1 MTRQQ
6 KEADDWAA
14 RMHGPD
20 AEMHREAFDAWR
32 RKPGNEA
39 AYTRSAEAY
48 AIGAGMSRAR
58 VQAMARPKDA
68 RRSGQRWGLATAAA
82 LILMA
87 GGAFYFQSRDDG
99 AQIAQ
104 ASDAAGEQQ
113 LPDGSKVTLLDGAQ
127 IETQF
132 TTGRR
137 VIILTGGAARFEV
150 ARDAA
155 RPFTVIAGRSET
167 TALGT
172 IFEVDMRQGTP
183 RVRLIR
189 GLVEVRSSGG
199 GAALR
204 LEPGQ
209 SAEVPAEGPKMAGV
223 MVSPVPTNL
232 LLAADNLPLG
242 SVLDSAN
249 KVNARPVRL
258 ADPALASLPVSGRFD
273 LADSGAL
280 ARKLAAAFGLAVD
293 ERPDEIIL
301 AKK

>member
-1 MTRQQ
+1 MTRRQQ
-6 KEADDWAA
+6 EADDWAA

-20 AEMHREAFDAWR
+20 AEAHLEAFDAWR

-39 AYTRSAEAY
+39 AYASSAEAY
-48 AIGAGMSRAR
+48 AIGSGMSRAR
-58 VQAMARPKDA
+58 VEVMARAKHA
-68 RRSGQRWGLATAAA
+68 GRNRQRWGLATAAA
-82 LILMA
+82 LILVV
-87 GGAFYFQSRDDG
+87 GGGLYVQSREDG
-99 AQIAQ
+99 TQMAT
-104 ASDAAGEQQ
+104 ASHAVGEEQ
-113 LPDGSKVTLLDGAQ
+113 LPDGSKVLLLDGAR

-137 VIILTGGAARFEV
+137 LIVLIGGAARFEV
-150 ARDAA
+150 AHDPA

-172 IFEVDMRQGTP
+172 IFEVDMRKGAP
-183 RVRLIR
+183 SIRLIR

-204 LEPGQ
+204 LAPGQ
-209 SAEVPAEGPKMAGV
+209 SAEVPAEGPKMAG
-223 MVSPVPTNL
+223 MMMSPVPAN
-232 LLAADNLPLG
+232 LLAADNLSLG
-242 SVLDSAN
+242 SVLDGAN
-249 KVNARPVRL
+249 KVNAKPVRL

-280 ARKLAAAFGLAVD
+280 ARKLGAAFGLAVD

-301 AKK
+301 ARK

>member
-6 KEADDWAA
+6 KAADDWAA

-20 AEMHREAFDAWR
+20 AEIHRDAFEAWR
-32 RKPGNEA
+32 RKPGNA
-39 AYTRSAEAY
+39 DAYARSAEAY
-48 AIGAGMSRAR
+48 AVGADMSRAR
-58 VQAMARPKDA
+58 VEAMARAKSA
-68 RRSGQRWGLATAAA
+68 RRNGQRWGLATTAA
-82 LILMA
+82 LILAA
-87 GGAFYFQSRDDG
+87 GGALYVQSRDDG
-99 AQIAQ
+99 PQVAVAP
-104 ASDAAGEQQ
+104 DAAGEQQ
-113 LPDGSKVTLLDGAQ
+113 LPDGSMVTLLDGAQ

-137 VIILTGGAARFEV
+137 LIILSGGAARFEV
-150 ARDAA
+150 AHDAA
-155 RPFTVIAGRSET
+155 RTFTVIAGRSET

-172 IFEVDMRQGTP
+172 IFEVDMRQGPP

-189 GLVEVRSSGG
+189 GLVEVRSSAG

-209 SAEVPAEGPKMAGV
+209 SAEVPAEGPKLAG
-223 MVSPVPTNL
+223 MMRSPVASN

-249 KVNARPVRL
+249 KVNAKPLRL
-258 ADPALASLPVSGRFD
+258 ADTALASLPVSGRFD

-280 ARKLAAAFGLAVD
+280 ARKLSAAFGLAVD
-293 ERPDEIIL
+293 ERPGEIIL

>member
-1 MTRQQ
+1 VTRQQ

-14 RMHGPD
+14 RMHGPE
-20 AEMHREAFDAWR
+20 AETHRDAFDAWR
-32 RKPGNEA
+32 QRPGNAA
-39 AYTRSAEAY
+39 AYARSAEAY
-48 AIGAGMSRAR
+48 TVGADMSRAR
-58 VQAMARPKDA
+58 VEAMARSKAA
-68 RRSGQRWGLATAAA
+68 RRSGQRWGYATAAA
-82 LILMA
+82 LILVA
-87 GGAFYFQSRDDG
+87 GGALYVQSRDDG
-99 AQIAQ
+99 TQIAL
-104 ASDAAGEQQ
+104 APDAAGDQQ
-113 LPDGSKVTLLDGAQ
+113 LPDGSKVILLDGAR

-150 ARDAA
+150 AHDPA

-172 IFEVDMRQGTP
+172 VFEVDMRQGPP
-183 RVRLIR
+183 RIRLIR

-204 LEPGQ
+204 LAPGQ
-209 SAEVPAEGPKMAGV
+209 SAEVPAEGPKLAGAMA
-223 MVSPVPTNL
+223 SPVQAK

-249 KVNARPVRL
+249 KVNAKPVRL
-258 ADPALASLPVSGRFD
+258 ADAALASLPVSGRFD
-273 LADSGAL
+273 LADSGVL
-280 ARKLAAAFGLAVD
+280 ARKLAAAFDLGVD

-301 AKK
+301 TKK

>member
-6 KEADDWAA
+6 QEADDWAA

-20 AEMHREAFDAWR
+20 AEAHRAAFDAWR

-39 AYTRSAEAY
+39 AYARSAEAY

-58 VQAMARPKDA
+58 VEAMARPKDK
-68 RRSGQRWGLATAAA
+68 RRSGQRWGLATAAG
-82 LILMA
+82 LILVV
-87 GGAFYFQSRDDG
+87 GGGLYVQSREDG
-99 AQIAQ
+99 TQIAA
-104 ASDAAGEQQ
+104 ASDAAGERQ
-113 LPDGSKVTLLDGAQ
+113 LPDGSKVLLLGGAQ

-137 VIILTGGAARFEV
+137 VIVLTGGAARFEV
-150 ARDAA
+150 AHDPA
-155 RPFTVIAGRSET
+155 RPFTVVAGRSET

-172 IFEVDMRQGTP
+172 IFEVDMRKGPP
-183 RVRLIR
+183 RIRLIR

-204 LEPGQ
+204 LAPGQ
-209 SAEVPAEGPKMAGV
+209 SAEVPAEGPKIAGM
-223 MVSPVPTNL
+223 MVSPVPTG

-258 ADPALASLPVSGRFD
+258 ADPALAALPVSGRFD